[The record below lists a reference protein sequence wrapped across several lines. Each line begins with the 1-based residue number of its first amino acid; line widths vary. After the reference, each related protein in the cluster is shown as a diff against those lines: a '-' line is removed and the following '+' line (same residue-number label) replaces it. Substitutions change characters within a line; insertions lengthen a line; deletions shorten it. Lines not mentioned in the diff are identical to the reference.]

1 MFDFNL
7 SDDEAAIDIALAFYD
22 EGYNVVPLQRSNKK
36 PPSFLKGWEQYKNER
51 PCRYNCTKLVCRAR

>member
-22 EGYNVVPLQRSNKK
+22 EGYNVVPLQRANKK
-36 PPSFLKGWEQYKNER
+36 PPKKFESSGNDIVSGEFGLDRFAPK
-51 PCRYNCTKLVCRAR
+51 